1 MGVDGKLDIRSDGI
15 ADLAQRPRTHHE
27 RSQLGAIAPRQR
39 RPLAQREDVAAA
51 HQIAAHF
58 ANAGVPSLLLD
69 VTADA
74 AAQGLKRARGLK
86 PDPFFLPD
94 GWTLITTASFDDG
107 MARRWWV

>member
-1 MGVDGKLDIRSDGI
+1 MVIRSV
-15 ADLAQRPRTHHE
+15 AV
-27 RSQLGAIAPRQR
+27 LGAG
-39 RPLAQREDVAAA
+39 VMGS
-51 HQIAAHF
+51 QIAAHF

-94 GWTLITTASFDDG
+94 GWKLVTTGSFDDG
-107 MARRWWV
+107 MARLAEADWIIECVVEQLEPKRALIERVLGL